1 MPRPRPAVLAGLFLV
16 FLAGAGEAATWHVK
30 ADAAPGGDGSRA
42 RPFATLEEV
51 ENASRPGD
59 TIRVLPATR
68 PLGRGIQLKDN
79 QRLIG
84 DGDAVTAPHRAGVR
98 DGGPATKAPPG
109 GARPTITNSTSA
121 RHHGD
126 AIRLAN
132 GNLVQNIHVDGA
144 ARAAVFGV
152 NAARAQI
159 RGNLITNNMIQG
171 NDLRRLERPWPDGFI
186 LYESQT
192 NHFGG
197 ITMLACGP
205 GASSYCTMHAPERP
219 AAPTTGEIVIAG
231 NVIRDSNLEGIML
244 ITDTGAAATFTV
256 TDTIVRDLSQGLP
269 PPESF
274 TPPVDIVRSRAFT
287 LIALNHS
294 RVDLTMSRFLA
305 ENVAPP
311 GRYAADGLVFLTGGD
326 GPVVNAKVSQ
336 FTMLNPKMT
345 GEMNNGDSIEIQH
358 RGSSN
363 AVLNIDMSRLDL
375 RDPASANIKILE
387 ASNPTNGTYN
397 LTVSDSV
404 LSNNNPA
411 GGLDGQI
418 RLSGASNGT
427 KAFTLVVRNTRF
439 VGIGGA
445 IGILNP
451 NNVETLTV
459 MVENSSMSGFTHPA
473 GAKPIAAVTMT
484 HPADKTI
491 GKAVLDLGGGPLGSR
506 GRNRFVNNPWL
517 DISVTNASPKTAVQ
531 VDASNNYW
539 GGGAPVLGQ
548 APPGDVAV
556 SGNTKFNAPAHL
568 TADPA
573 R

>member
-1 MPRPRPAVLAGLFLV
+1 MSSPRPAVFVALFLL
-16 FLAGAGEAATWHVK
+16 FLAAAADAATWYVR
-30 ADAAPGGDGSRA
+30 ADAPAGGDGSRS
-42 RPFATLEEV
+42 RPFTTLEQV
-51 ENASRPGD
+51 EQASQPGD
-59 TIRVLPATR
+59 TIRVLASTR

-79 QRLIG
+79 QRLVG

-98 DGGPATKAPPG
+98 DGGPAKAAAG
-109 GARPTITNSTSA
+109 AARPTITNATSD
-121 RHHGD
+121 RYHGD
-126 AIRLAN
+126 GIRLAN
-132 GNLVQNIHVDGA
+132 NNLVENIHVDGA
-144 ARAAVFGV
+144 ARAGIFGV
-152 NAARAQI
+152 NAARARI

-186 LYESQT
+186 IYESQT

-197 ITMLACGP
+197 ITLLACGP
-205 GASSYCTMHAPERP
+205 GASSYCTMHAPDRP
-219 AAPTTGEIVIAG
+219 AAATTGEIVIAG

-256 TDTIVRDLSQGLP
+256 TDTVVRDLSQGLP
-269 PPESF
+269 APESF
-274 TPPVDIVRSRAFT
+274 TPPVGIVRSRAFT
-287 LIALNHS
+287 LIALNRS
-294 RVDLTMSRFLA
+294 RVELTMSRFLA
-305 ENVAPP
+305 DNVAPP
-311 GRYAADGLVFLTGGD
+311 GRYAADGFVFLTGGD
-326 GPVVNAKVSQ
+326 APVVNAKVSQ
-336 FTMLNPKMT
+336 LTMLNPKMT

-375 RDPASANIKILE
+375 RDPGSANIKILE
-387 ASNPTNGTYN
+387 ASNPTGGTYN

-404 LSNNNPA
+404 MSNNNPA
-411 GGLDGQI
+411 GGLDGHI

-427 KAFTLVVRNTRF
+427 KAFTLAVRNTRF
-439 VGIGGA
+439 TGLGGA

-451 NNVETLTV
+451 NNIETLTV
-459 MVENSSMSGFTHPA
+459 MVESSSMSGFTHPA
-473 GAKPIAAVTMT
+473 GAKPIAAVTWT

-517 DISVTNASPKTAVQ
+517 DIAVTNASAKTAIQ

-539 GGGAPVLGQ
+539 GGGAPAVAQ
-548 APPGDVAV
+548 APPADVAV
-556 SGNTKFNAPAHL
+556 SGNVKFNAPGHL

>member
-1 MPRPRPAVLAGLFLV
+1 MFRPWPAVFVALFLL
-16 FLAGAGEAATWHVK
+16 FLAAAADAATWYVR
-30 ADAAPGGDGSRA
+30 ADAPAGGDGSRN
-42 RPFATLEEV
+42 RPFATLEQMEK
-51 ENASRPGD
+51 ASQPGD
-59 TIRVLPATR
+59 TIRVLPSTR
-68 PLGRGIQLKDN
+68 PLDGGVQLKDN
-79 QRLIG
+79 QRLAG
-84 DGDAVTAPHRAGVR
+84 DGDAVT
-98 DGGPATKAPPG
+98 KAPAG
-109 GARPTITNSTSA
+109 GARPTITNTTSA
-121 RHHGD
+121 RYHGD

-132 GNLVQNIHVDGA
+132 NNLVENLHIDGA
-144 ARAAVFGV
+144 SRAGVFGV

-219 AAPTTGEIVIAG
+219 AAATTGDVVIAG

-244 ITDTGAAATFTV
+244 ITDTGVSATFAI

-269 PPESF
+269 APESF
-274 TPPVDIVRSRAFT
+274 TPPVGIVRSRAFT
-287 LIALNHS
+287 LIALNRS

-305 ENVAPP
+305 DNVAPP
-311 GRYAADGLVFLTGGD
+311 GRYAADGFVFLTGGD

-336 FTMLNPKMT
+336 LTMLNPKMT
-345 GEMNNGDSIEIQH
+345 GEINNGDSIEIQH

-387 ASNPTNGTYN
+387 AGNPTNGTYN

-404 LSNNNPA
+404 LSNSNPA
-411 GGLDGQI
+411 GSMDGQI

-427 KAFTLVVRNTRF
+427 KAFSLVVRNTRF

-459 MVENSSMSGFTHPA
+459 MVENSSMSGLTQTP

-491 GKAVLDLGGGPLGSR
+491 GKAILDLGGGPLGSR

-517 DISVTNASPKTAVQ
+517 DVSVTNASAKTTVQ

-539 GGGAPVLGQ
+539 GGGAPAVAQ
-548 APPGDVAV
+548 APPADVAV
-556 SGNTKFNAPAHL
+556 SGNVKFSAPAHL

>member
-1 MPRPRPAVLAGLFLV
+1 MTRIVLVGFFLV
-16 FLAGAGEAATWHVK
+16 LSAGASDAASTWHVK
-30 ADAAPGGDGSRA
+30 ADAAAGGDGSRN
-42 RPFATLEEV
+42 RPFATLEQV
-51 ENASRPGD
+51 EAASQPGD
-59 TIRVLPATR
+59 TIRVLPSTR
-68 PLGRGIQLKDN
+68 PLDGGIQLKDN

-84 DGDAVTAPHRAGVR
+84 LGDPV
-98 DGGPATKAPPG
+98 TKAAPG
-109 GARPTITNSTSA
+109 GARPTITNTTSA
-121 RHHGD
+121 RHNGD

-132 GNLVQNIHVDGA
+132 NTLVQNIHVDGA
-144 ARAAVFGV
+144 ARSGVFGV
-152 NAARAQI
+152 NAAGAQI

-197 ITMLACGP
+197 ITLLACGP
-205 GASSYCTMHAPERP
+205 GGSSYCTMHAPERP
-219 AAPTTGEIVIAG
+219 AAATTGEVLIAG

-244 ITDTGAAATFTV
+244 ITDTGVAATFTV
-256 TDTIVRDLSQGLP
+256 NDTVVRDLSQGLP
-269 PPESF
+269 DPLAL
-274 TPPVDIVRSRAFT
+274 TPPGDIVRSRAFT
-287 LIALNHS
+287 HIGLNRSRTDLIIN
-294 RVDLTMSRFLA
+294 RFHA

-311 GRYAADGLVFLTGGD
+311 GRYAADGLVLLTGGD
-326 GPVVNAKVSQ
+326 SPVVNAKVSQ

-345 GEMNNGDSIEIQH
+345 GEVNNGDSIEIQH
-358 RGSSN
+358 RGSTN
-363 AVLNIDMSRLDL
+363 AVLNVDMSRLDL

-411 GGLDGQI
+411 GGIDGQI
-418 RLSGASNGT
+418 RLSGTSNGT

-439 VGIGGA
+439 AGIGGA

-473 GAKPIAAVTMT
+473 GAKPIAAVTWT

-491 GKAVLDLGGGPLGSR
+491 GKAILDLGGGPLGSR
-506 GRNRFVNNPWL
+506 GLNRFVNNPWL
-517 DISVTNASPKTAVQ
+517 DIAVTNANAKTSVVR

-539 GGGAPVLGQ
+539 GGGVPVRAPSTP
-548 APPGDVAV
+548 ADVSV
-556 SGNTKFNAPAHL
+556 SGNVMFNAPTHL

>member
-1 MPRPRPAVLAGLFLV
+1 MKRIGLVVFFLV
-16 FLAGAGEAATWHVK
+16 SMASASDAVSTWHVK
-30 ADAAPGGDGSRA
+30 ADAAAGGDGSRN
-42 RPFATLEEV
+42 RPFATLEQV
-51 ENASRPGD
+51 EAASQPGD
-59 TIRVLPATR
+59 TIRVLPSTR
-68 PLGRGIQLKDN
+68 PLAGGIQLKDG

-84 DGDAVTAPHRAGVR
+84 DGDPV
-98 DGGPATKAPPG
+98 TKAAAT
-109 GARPTITNSTSA
+109 GARPTITNTTSA
-121 RHHGD
+121 RYNGD

-132 GNLVQNIHVDGA
+132 NTLVQNIHIDGA
-144 ARAAVFGV
+144 ARAGIFGV

-197 ITMLACGP
+197 ITMLSCGA

-219 AAPTTGEIVIAG
+219 AAATTGEIVIAG

-244 ITDTGAAATFTV
+244 ITDTGVAATFTV
-256 TDTIVRDLSQGLP
+256 NDTVVRDLSQGLP
-269 PPESF
+269 DPLAL
-274 TPPVDIVRSRAFT
+274 TPPGDIVRSRAFT
-287 LIALNHS
+287 HIGLNRSRTDLIIN
-294 RVDLTMSRFLA
+294 RFHA

-326 GPVVNAKVSQ
+326 APVVNAKVSQ
-336 FTMLNPKMT
+336 VTMLNPKMT

-363 AVLNIDMSRLDL
+363 AVLNIEMSRLDL

-418 RLSGASNGT
+418 RLSGASSGT
-427 KAFTLVVRNTRF
+427 KAFTLVVKNTRF
-439 VGIGGA
+439 TGIGGA

-459 MVENSSMSGFTHPA
+459 LVENSSLSGFTHPA

-491 GKAVLDLGGGPLGSR
+491 GKAVLDLGGGSLGSR

-517 DISVTNASPKTAVQ
+517 DISVSNASAATAVQ
-531 VDASNNYW
+531 VNASNNYW
-539 GGGAPVLGQ
+539 GGGVPVRAPSTP
-548 APPGDVAV
+548 ADVSV
-556 SGNTKFNAPAHL
+556 SGNVMFNAPTHL
-568 TADPA
+568 TRDPA

>member
-1 MPRPRPAVLAGLFLV
+1 MVLRRLAVLVPLLVAFLTST
-16 FLAGAGEAATWHVK
+16 AEGATWYVK
-30 ADAAPGGDGSRA
+30 ADAAAGGDGSRN
-42 RPFATLEEV
+42 RPFATLEQV
-51 ENASRPGD
+51 EQASRPGD

-68 PLGRGIQLKDN
+68 PLDGGIQLKDN
-79 QRLIG
+79 QRLVG
-84 DGDAVTAPHRAGVR
+84 DGDAVTKAAAG
-98 DGGPATKAPPG
+98 A
-109 GARPTITNSTSA
+109 ARPTVSNTMSA
-121 RHHGD
+121 RYHGD

-132 GNLVQNIHVDGA
+132 NNTVENIHIDGA
-144 ARAAVFGV
+144 ARAGIFGV

-171 NDLRRLERPWPDGFI
+171 NDLRRLEQPWPKGFI

-205 GASSYCTMHAPERP
+205 GASSYCTTHAPERP
-219 AAPTTGEIVIAG
+219 AAAATGEVVIAG

-244 ITDTGAAATFTV
+244 ITDTGVAATFTV
-256 TDTIVRDLSQGLP
+256 NDTIVRDLSQGLP
-269 PPESF
+269 DPLAL
-274 TPPVDIVRSRAFT
+274 TPPADIVRSRAFT
-287 LIALNHS
+287 HIGLNRS
-294 RVDLTMSRFLA
+294 RTNLVINRFHA
-305 ENVAPP
+305 ENVSPP

-326 GPVVNAKVSQ
+326 AAVVNAKVSQ
-336 FTMLNPKMT
+336 VTMLNPKMT
-345 GEMNNGDSIEIQH
+345 GEINNGDSIEIQH

-387 ASNPTNGTYN
+387 AGNPTNGTYN

-411 GGLDGQI
+411 GALDGQI
-418 RLSGASNGT
+418 RLSGASTST

-451 NNVETLTV
+451 NNIETLTV
-459 MVENSSMSGFTHPA
+459 MVESSSMSGFTQTP
-473 GAKPIAAVTMT
+473 GAKPIAAVTWT
-484 HPADKTI
+484 HPADKSI
-491 GKAVLDLGGGPLGSR
+491 GKAILDLGGGPLGSR

-517 DISVTNASPKTAVQ
+517 DVSVTNASPKTTVQ

-539 GGGAPVLGQ
+539 GGGAPAVAQ
-548 APPGDVAV
+548 APPADVAV
-556 SGNTKFNAPAHL
+556 SGNVKFNAPAHL
-568 TADPA
+568 TADPG